1 MEKED
6 DYRPWLL
13 KLWFALSPSRIMQP
27 PVIQDKNTS
36 SKVRNDLMDFPV
48 PDLDYTH
55 LNRVYINSTHVVS
68 ATTDYSASPDVQRQI
83 SAAIVLA
90 NQQHN
95 NAKLA
100 QKTASYVQL
109 KSEDILL
116 LNVTPSA
123 YKVIMYLTKIIAG
136 TDKDKVLEN
145 QNKAQ
150 LKFLNF
156 LNEASTLTISKNTL
170 LLPENAKAFQIK
182 YHNASNG
189 SFHFNSNNNSQSQKL
204 RTVNELNNRI
214 ENIIQKSQRSQI
226 DTFTDDK
233 YKFDIQV
240 SGFEPNKLSLKTDG
254 SYLIKLTEQNA
265 QHNGQH
271 ISYNMMYR
279 VRTSYGRTKVL
290 FSSPLQIEN
299 NSQLKLFIM
308 IEITENIKDELKQNS
323 SRFNFIREIEFSSDL
338 FENASNPSISKRI
351 FGVVFLLE
359 PAKVYYVPLYYAYK
373 CKLYAAPQNLKY
385 APSLVF
391 DIRGYNLRRDDI
403 NEVVCKRLNL
413 NFDLNTSILSNST
426 SSTLLQ
432 TEDIVSKTNDFQLM
446 RQLSLNVELNKHV
459 MPTMHANYKVH
470 LFSPIKL
477 FNSLPFDI
485 RIDMYGK
492 SDGIDGVMV
501 INLLIYINLNE
512 QSIKIE
518 YKNPLN

>member
-36 SKVRNDLMDFPV
+36 SKARNDLMDFPV

-170 LLPENAKAFQIK
+170 LRPENAKAFQIK
-182 YHNASNG
+182 YHNASDG

-204 RTVNELNNRI
+204 RTVNEATHR
-214 ENIIQKSQRSQI
+214 Q
-226 DTFTDDK
+226 
-233 YKFDIQV
+233 
-240 SGFEPNKLSLKTDG
+240 
-254 SYLIKLTEQNA
+254 
-265 QHNGQH
+265 
-271 ISYNMMYR
+271 
-279 VRTSYGRTKVL
+279 RTKQPNRKYH
-290 FSSPLQIEN
+290 SKIAA
-299 NSQLKLFIM
+299 I
-308 IEITENIKDELKQNS
+308 
-323 SRFNFIREIEFSSDL
+323 
-338 FENASNPSISKRI
+338 SNRHIHR
-351 FGVVFLLE
+351 
-359 PAKVYYVPLYYAYK
+359 
-373 CKLYAAPQNLKY
+373 
-385 APSLVF
+385 
-391 DIRGYNLRRDDI
+391 
-403 NEVVCKRLNL
+403 
-413 NFDLNTSILSNST
+413 
-426 SSTLLQ
+426 
-432 TEDIVSKTNDFQLM
+432 
-446 RQLSLNVELNKHV
+446 
-459 MPTMHANYKVH
+459 
-470 LFSPIKL
+470 
-477 FNSLPFDI
+477 
-485 RIDMYGK
+485 
-492 SDGIDGVMV
+492 
-501 INLLIYINLNE
+501 
-512 QSIKIE
+512 
-518 YKNPLN
+518 